1 MNYLQRTLV
10 SPRWQWLNRLIGPFV
25 WSGDEHSQW
34 LRVVMNRET
43 RKLVDGLNP
52 GSLKALEISGHS
64 WEQPGYFREHKALDY
79 PEYDVCT
86 AVYPDTFDLVIAE
99 QVFEHLLWPYRAGRN
114 VYQMLNP
121 GGYFLVTTPFLVKIH
136 NHPVDCSR
144 WTELGMKHFLAEC
157 GFPLENIVTA
167 SWGNRDCVKANLR
180 PRWVIYQEWLHS
192 LKNEPEFPMVIWA
205 LARK

>member
-1 MNYLQRTLV
+1 MNYLQRTLS

-25 WSGDEHSQW
+25 WSGGPDNQW
-34 LRVVMNRET
+34 LRIVMNRET
-43 RKLVDGLNP
+43 EKLVAGLKP
-52 GSLKALEISGHS
+52 ETLKALEISGNN
-64 WEQPGYFREHKALDY
+64 WDRANLFREYKAVDY
-79 PEYDVCT
+79 PEYDVC
-86 AVYPDTFDLVIAE
+86 AGPYPDTFDLIFAE

-121 GGYFLVTTPFLVKIH
+121 GGHFLISTPFLLKVH

-144 WTELGMKHFLAEC
+144 WTELGLKHFLAEC

-167 SWGNRDCVKANLR
+167 SWGNLKCVKANLG
-180 PRWVIYQEWLHS
+180 PRWVIYQRWLHS
-192 LKNEPEFPMVIWA
+192 LKNEPTYPIVVWA